1 MPLRTWARGAGT
13 SSLLRSSMRS
23 NGPHL
28 VSAARSNSPT
38 RSTCSR
44 RSRRHTRSC
53 TGDRCTTLVRS
64 SITCTRRSSW
74 PFAATISQSPSAST
88 SQSSPRAST
97 EMLTVDDARRR
108 VLDAVRPLDVEEVPI
123 GDARELVLARTLIA
137 PHPLPRF
144 ANSAMDGYAVRSQDV
159 GGATEEAPVSLQLTG
174 EVRAGEPGDLRVDP
188 GTAVRIMTGAPLPE
202 GADSVAP
209 IEEADE
215 SDRRVLVRA
224 SKSPGQHVRPAGDDL
239 EEGAELVA
247 EGTELGAGEL
257 ALLATMGFSPVP
269 VRRGPKV
276 AVLVTGD
283 ELVAP
288 EAEPGPGQIRDSNSV
303 SLRALVA
310 DAGGEA
316 LAFPPVRDDRGVTLE
331 AFRRAGEM
339 ADLVLSSGGVAVGKY
354 DFVKDVVEELGRID
368 LWRVAMQPGKPVV
381 LGAIGSTPFLGLPGN
396 PVSIHVG
403 FEQFVRPAIRKM
415 RGCRSLL
422 RPTIVAE
429 LTETID
435 KRPGRLHFVRVR
447 LRMRDGRWFATAT
460 GAQGSHIQ
468 SSLIDCDG
476 VARFDIEETGIDAG
490 SDVVVEVWRLPEG
503 DQES

>member
-1 MPLRTWARGAGT
+1 
-13 SSLLRSSMRS
+13 
-23 NGPHL
+23 
-28 VSAARSNSPT
+28 
-38 RSTCSR
+38 
-44 RSRRHTRSC
+44 
-53 TGDRCTTLVRS
+53 
-64 SITCTRRSSW
+64 
-74 PFAATISQSPSAST
+74 
-88 SQSSPRAST
+88 
-97 EMLTVDDARRR
+97 MLTVADARRR

-269 VRRGPKV
+269 VRRGPRV

-283 ELVAP
+283 ELVPP
-288 EAEPGPGQIRDSNSV
+288 EADPGPGQIRDSNSV
-303 SLRALVA
+303 ALRALVGE
-310 DAGGEA
+310 AGGEPIP
-316 LAFPPVRDDRGVTLE
+316 FPPVRDDRAATLE
-331 AFRRAGEM
+331 AFKRAADL
-339 ADLVLSSGGVAVGKY
+339 ADLVVSSGGVSVGGY
-354 DFVKDVVEELGRID
+354 DFVKPVIEELGAID

-381 LGAIGSTPFLGLPGN
+381 LGRIGDVPFLGLPGN

-403 FEQFVRPAIRKM
+403 FEQFVRPALRKM

-422 RPTIVAE
+422 RPTLLAK
-429 LTETID
+429 LTQTIE

-447 LRMRDGRWFATAT
+447 LEASEEGWRATPT
-460 GAQGSHIQ
+460 GSQGSHIQ
-468 SSLIDCDG
+468 SSLIGCHG
-476 VARFDIEETGIDAG
+476 VARFDIDETRLEAG
-490 SDVVVEVWRLPEG
+490 SEVTVEVWRLPEG
-503 DQES
+503 SG